1 MKFKP
6 TKSRRITR
14 RAAMLVLIAVCL
26 PLCIIM
32 AAFAVNVAWMQL
44 VRTELRTSTDAAAR
58 AGAKELSL
66 SQSTTVAR
74 NAAKDAAN
82 RNLVAGEPL
91 RLADGDIE
99 FGVSSQPTD
108 TSRFVFTPGGKT
120 PNAVR
125 VTGQRTKGSLAGP
138 VSMLMAGVFSTK
150 QFEPKESAV
159 STQLDRDICLVV
171 DRSGSM
177 MWTLSGGA
185 KLPPGAPDCGPPDP
199 TRSRWGAL
207 NIALEAFLEELEKTS
222 QDERVALVSYSSN
235 INQCGFTYHISD
247 INSDLVSN
255 YDVIRNTMKDLSS
268 RPVKGSTAISAG
280 IDDGIKVLTGK
291 KIRPFAVKTMILMT
305 DGIHNLGPEPIL
317 SAQVAAKKDIVI
329 HTITFSDD
337 ADIARMEAVAA
348 ATGGRHFHAPTAEDL
363 ARIFKE
369 IASTLPVMITN

>member
-1 MKFKP
+1 MKHCQN
-6 TKSRRITR
+6 KSRRGMR
-14 RAAMLVLIAVCL
+14 RGAMMVLIAVCL

-32 AAFAVNVAWMQL
+32 AALAINVAWMQL

-66 SQSTTVAR
+66 AQSTTVAR
-74 NAAKDAAN
+74 TAAKDAAK
-82 RNLVAGEPL
+82 RNFVAGAPL
-91 RLADGDIE
+91 LLADSDVE
-99 FGVSSQPTD
+99 FGNSSQPTD
-108 TSRFVFTPGGKT
+108 TSRFAFTLGGKT

-125 VTGQRTKGSLAGP
+125 VTGQRTKGSSSGP
-138 VSMLMAGVFSTK
+138 VNMLLSSVFSVK
-150 QFEPKESAV
+150 QFEPKETAI

-177 MWTLSGGA
+177 MWTLAGGSQ
-185 KLPPGAPDCGPPDP
+185 LPTGAPDCGPPDP

-207 NIALEAFLEELEKTS
+207 NIALEAFLQELDKTA
-222 QDERVALVSYSSN
+222 QDEHVALVSYSSN
-235 INQCGFTYHISD
+235 ITQCGFTYKISQID
-247 INSDLVSN
+247 SDLVSN
-255 YDVIRNTMKDLSS
+255 YDTIRKVMKDLSS

-317 SAQVAAKKDIVI
+317 SAQVAKTKDIVI

-337 ADIARMEAVAA
+337 ADIKRMEAVAA
-348 ATGGRHFHAPTAEDL
+348 ATGGRHFHAPDAAAL
-363 ARIFKE
+363 AQIFKE
-369 IASTLPVMITN
+369 IASTLPVMLTN